1 MFVRKYSAKYL
12 VLSGIENSAE
22 NFRQLSEI
30 LSYKKWEGRDLVFD
44 PTGSAIKVL
53 MRYYPD
59 AIWDQPSSE
68 VLDKYLKSL
77 EDAKKINNSYFCNLD
92 HAVQYA
98 IKNKLKGAE
107 RHHSDRPSRKADQ
120 ETLSEAKSLQNCRI
134 CPWISC
140 SEGESKGC
148 EYL

>member
-77 EDAKKINNSYFCNLD
+77 EDAKRLKTFRITPTILSLKQS
-92 HAVQYA
+92 HLS
-98 IKNKLKGAE
+98 IRRKLF
-107 RHHSDRPSRKADQ
+107 
-120 ETLSEAKSLQNCRI
+120 T
-134 CPWISC
+134 
-140 SEGESKGC
+140 
-148 EYL
+148 